1 MLYMILNDK
10 RSFWNPLNKLHG
22 HVQAQIQL
30 QKLICHMLS
39 HETLYE
45 M

>member
-1 MLYMILNDK
+1 MLYMILNEK
-10 RSFWNPLNKLHG
+10 RFFWNPLNKMNG

-30 QKLICHMLS
+30 QKLIYHILS
-39 HETLYE
+39 HETQYE